1 MQQGGS
7 PTPFDR
13 NLGTK
18 MGAKAVEWFSDE
30 LRKCT
35 NSDGITV
42 TTEPS
47 SAVMLGIVRRQYR
60 YTPFV
65 ELMEVTDFEYVFY
78 LVFSNE
84 FILIYSSLYV
94 IFKRKFRHRIP
105 TYQWWMKLR
114 PLLKVLAKHESTYE
128 EEGLYITIEEMDLQ
142 NDPPLV

>member
-18 MGAKAVEWFSDE
+18 MGSKAVEWFSDE

-35 NSDGITV
+35 DADGKTV
-42 TTEPS
+42 TTDPN

-65 ELMEVTDFEYVFY
+65 ELMEVTDFEYVSH
-78 LVFSNE
+78 LVS
-84 FILIYSSLYV
+84 
-94 IFKRKFRHRIP
+94 
-105 TYQWWMKLR
+105 
-114 PLLKVLAKHESTYE
+114 
-128 EEGLYITIEEMDLQ
+128 
-142 NDPPLV
+142 